1 MHVAGFCKS
10 AYKDAAAMSLCR
22 LLVLVFQLQG
32 LSLAN
37 GNHIAPSKSH
47 AARTR
52 RLVLQ
57 GPASIRLALSI
68 TPPPCRWSTAATH
81 LTARPSPMP
90 PDVQAVSRQSSSS
103 PPSVHRP
110 AAVSLVQTKPRL
122 PICNLPNSALKSN
135 SALHGHCWSTPAKPD
150 ALPRASSAWAS
161 PSGRRGPT
169 GAGRSHTIQI
179 QGRVPLMLMACPLCS
194 DR

>member
-1 MHVAGFCKS
+1 
-10 AYKDAAAMSLCR
+10 
-22 LLVLVFQLQG
+22 
-32 LSLAN
+32 
-37 GNHIAPSKSH
+37 
-47 AARTR
+47 
-52 RLVLQ
+52 
-57 GPASIRLALSI
+57 
-68 TPPPCRWSTAATH
+68 
-81 LTARPSPMP
+81 MP

-194 DR
+194 DRPLTPGPTTEPFLVAIPPILALGSWSGITLPALGCLFVYVPAD